1 MNKKLSNIFSSFLLC
16 MVLLS
21 TVTTTTYA
29 QTATNNGVVSLADL
43 GKSEISLIGPYDTSS
58 ISFGLPADWKFTG
71 NARIELNITSA
82 FNSIMQ
88 DGVTQSFGGT
98 LAVSFNRVTVATLVL
113 DKVGTSDYV
122 VEIPSAL
129 LVSPR
134 VDGLMELKFT
144 LNSGVSCVANQF
156 MSVVINASSR
166 TTFLYEEQ
174 RPDTSLMTFPRPIVQ
189 NTIYPDQA
197 LVVIPDKPTS
207 AELQSALTVASGL
220 GNLSSNT
227 LKLDLVTV
235 SQLTEEQKAATH
247 LIFVGKASSIPS
259 LAELALPLKAE
270 GGSFT
275 FAGGA
280 SDNGVVEMINS
291 PWSVKNVVLV
301 VSGNTDLG
309 TQKAAQAVSTGVF
322 QQNTSPNLAI
332 VESVQDAPAS
342 APLVTDQTF
351 ADLGYGAQQFSNRG
365 VDSQSYNFY
374 IPSGSSVST
383 DAYLDLAYG
392 NSALLDYKISGLVVL
407 LNNQPIGSVRFD
419 DVSAG
424 QSINHS
430 RITIPPSVAIPG
442 NNRIEIRSNLEPLD
456 HCTDP
461 NLHGLWSVIWPDSRL
476 HLPFTS
482 SPLNTQSTL
491 DLSAYPAP
499 MIFDSTLGTTA
510 VVFNKS
516 DVDSWRSFIRV
527 ASFLGDRSN
536 GSITRLSVFFDDEIG
551 NVDLSQ
557 YNLIVVGRPSQ
568 LALMDKLNESLPVP
582 FEKGSD
588 TAQSTFLQIT
598 YQVPPE
604 VPVGYVELMPS
615 PWNNEKVLIT
625 AFGNNT
631 AGLNSSISALVDSTL
646 RSQLA
651 GDFAV
656 VNDTRVQAVD
666 TRLALPVIVTPV
678 PPESN
683 EGVAA
688 PIETNPLPPINRPAW
703 LISALA
709 LVIVLIV
716 VVIAIA
722 VYINFRGTRKNN

>member
-1 MNKKLSNIFSSFLLC
+1 MNKKLSTIFSSFLLC

-21 TVTTTTYA
+21 SMTTTTYA
-29 QTATNNGVVSLADL
+29 QTAAGNGVVSLADL
-43 GKSEISLIGPYDTSS
+43 GKSEISLMGPYDTSS
-58 ISFGLPADWKFTG
+58 VSFGLPADWKFTG
-71 NARIELNITSA
+71 NARIDLNITSA
-82 FNSIMQ
+82 FNSVLQ
-88 DGVTQSFGGT
+88 NGVTQSFGGT
-98 LAVSFNRVTVATLVL
+98 LTVSFNRVTIATLVL
-113 DKVGTSDYV
+113 DQVGTSDYT

-134 VDGLMELKFT
+134 IDGLMELKFT

-156 MSVVINASSR
+156 MNVVIHASSR

-197 LVVIPDKPTS
+197 LVVIPDAPS
-207 AELQSALTVASGL
+207 AIELQSALTVASGL

-227 LKLDLVTV
+227 LKLELVTV
-235 SQLTEEQKAATH
+235 GQLTDAQKAATH
-247 LIFVGKASSIPS
+247 LIFVGKAASIPS
-259 LAELALPLKAE
+259 LAELALPLKSE
-270 GGSFT
+270 NGSFT
-275 FAGGA
+275 FSAK
-280 SDNGVVEMINS
+280 DNGVVQLINS

-342 APLVTDQTF
+342 ALLATDQTF
-351 ADLGYGAQQFSNRG
+351 ADLGYSAEQFSNRG
-365 VDSQSYNFY
+365 VDSRSYNFY
-374 IPSGSSVST
+374 IPSGSSIST

-392 NSALLDYKISGLVVL
+392 NSALLDYNISGLVIL

-419 DVSAG
+419 SASAG

-442 NNRIEIRSNLEPLD
+442 NNRIEIRANLEPLD

-482 SPLNTQSTL
+482 SSLNTQSTL

-516 DVDSWRSFIRV
+516 DVDSWKSFIRV

-536 GSITRLSVFFDDEIG
+536 GSITRLAVFFDDELSG
-551 NVDLSQ
+551 VDLSP
-557 YNLIVVGRPSQ
+557 YNLIIVGRPSQ
-568 LALMDKLNESLPVP
+568 LALMDKLNETLPVP

-588 TAQSTFLQIT
+588 IAQGTFLQIT

-615 PWNNEKVLIT
+615 PWNNEKTLISV
-625 AFGNNT
+625 FGNNT
-631 AGLNSSISALVDSTL
+631 AGVNSGISALVNSTL

-656 VNDTRVQAVD
+656 VNDTRVQTVD
-666 TRLALPVIVTPV
+666 TSLALPVINTPV
-678 PPESN
+678 LPEVS
-683 EGVAA
+683 GALTPQPQTDFV
-688 PIETNPLPPINRPAW
+688 PVDSRPVWVLPV
-703 LISALA
+703 LA
-709 LVIVLIV
+709 LIIILIIVLV
-716 VVIAIA
+716 VFSVLA
-722 VYINFRGTRKNN
+722 NLRNSRKNG